1 LGPLSLKVKGVA
13 LIRLYGMS
21 DDELERLKRKK
32 MQEMKRRM
40 ASQQATQDAQAT
52 AKEKP
57 KEPSTDQILDGIFG
71 DRAWEVWKAA
81 REQFPKVIPQVEQ
94 ALVDAVKQGKI
105 AEKIDGGGLAMFLR
119 QIGLPLR
126 LNTQIRFAEHGE
138 LKTLEQKLKSNE

>member
-1 LGPLSLKVKGVA
+1 MSLKVKGGFP
-13 LIRLYGMS
+13 IRLYGMS

-32 MQEMKRRM
+32 MQEMQRRM
-40 ASQQATQDAQAT
+40 ASQEAMQAVQESMKD
-52 AKEKP
+52 KP
-57 KEPSTDQILDGIFG
+57 KEPPTDKILDSIFG
-71 DRAWEVWKAA
+71 DRAWEVWRAA
-81 REQFPKVIPQVEQ
+81 REQFPKLIPQVEQ

>member
-1 LGPLSLKVKGVA
+1 MTS
-13 LIRLYGMS
+13 IRLYGMS

-32 MQEMKRRM
+32 MQEMQRHM
-40 ASQQATQDAQAT
+40 AVQKANQAAQAT

-57 KEPSTDQILDGIFG
+57 KGPTTDQILDSIFG

-81 REQFPKVIPQVEQ
+81 REQFPKVIPKVEQ

-105 AEKIDGGGLAMFLR
+105 GQKIDGGGLAMFLR
-119 QIGLPLR
+119 QIGLPIR